1 MWPSKRD
8 KATQENGRRSSGV
21 QIEVGPPAEERAL
34 ACTCVGRA
42 SEARPSLAREHRD
55 TRENEQ
61 ESEAERERER
71 RQTSAGRDRD
81 TNRRPVDAT
90 HVGQSLLRP
99 CLFLSCL
106 LLVLPLLLAMD
117 DVLVL
122 PEITAEVTQILSN
135 LVLGDSAIRT
145 RQVLRSASILSLC

>member
-8 KATQENGRRSSGV
+8 KATQESGRQSKGV
-21 QIEVGPPAEERAL
+21 HVEVGPPAEERAL

-42 SEARPSLAREHRD
+42 SEARPRLAREHRD
-55 TRENEQ
+55 ARENEQ

-81 TNRRPVDAT
+81 RRPVDAT

-106 LLVLPLLLAMD
+106 LLVLPLLLAMG
-117 DVLVL
+117 DVLVP
-122 PEITAEVTQILSN
+122 PEITAELTQILSN